1 MKTTEKTSLVD
12 KIYQQIKR
20 AIVNREIPPG
30 TKLSEEVL
38 ANILDVSRTPVRT
51 ALQKLSFEKLVDISP
66 RRGASI
72 ANPTAKEVKE
82 VFEMR
87 ILLEEYTVEKACK
100 NIDKTDGAA
109 ARLKNVLAIEE
120 KAYTDKDLSNVLE
133 QVHNFHIEIAK
144 LCDNGLIVQHLQ
156 ELILLTNI
164 YITFYSE
171 MSIESPN
178 SPREHLKIL
187 QAIESKDIA
196 LSKQLMRQHIDDVSN
211 RLNFNLIRNYNF
223 NLQEILLGRESY
235 VNE

>member
-1 MKTTEKTSLVD
+1 VKATEKTTLVD
-12 KIYQQIKR
+12 KIYYQIKR

-38 ANILDVSRTPVRT
+38 ANILNVSRTPVRA

-66 RRGASI
+66 RKGASI

-87 ILLEEYTVEKACK
+87 ILLEEYTVEMACRNFK
-100 NIDKTDGAA
+100 QTDDIA
-109 ARLKNVLAIEE
+109 ARLKHVLAVEE
-120 KAYTDKDLSNVLE
+120 KAYKDKDFSNVLE

-144 LCDNGLIVQHLQ
+144 LCNNGLIIRNLQ

-171 MSIESPN
+171 MSIDSPN
-178 SPREHLKIL
+178 SPREHLEIL
-187 QAIESKDIA
+187 HAIENNDVASAKH
-196 LSKQLMRQHIDDVSN
+196 LMRRHIEGVSS
-211 RLNFNLIRNYNF
+211 RLNFNLMRNYKI
-223 NLQEILLGRESY
+223 NLQDILLRQDLDVRE
-235 VNE
+235 

>member
-1 MKTTEKTSLVD
+1 MKVTEKTSLVD
-12 KIYQQIKR
+12 KIYLQIKR

-38 ANILDVSRTPVRT
+38 ANILNVSRTPVRT

-66 RRGASI
+66 RKGASI
-72 ANPTAKEVKE
+72 ANPSEKEVKE

-87 ILLEEYTVEKACK
+87 ILLEEYTAEMACR
-100 NIDKTDGAA
+100 NFNKTDDTA

-120 KAYTDKDLSNVLE
+120 KAYVDKDFSNVLE

-144 LCDNGLIVQHLQ
+144 LCNNGLIVRNLQ

-171 MSIESPN
+171 MSIEYPN

-187 QAIESKDIA
+187 HAIENNDVA
-196 LSKQLMRQHIDDVSN
+196 LVKYQMRQHIEDVSN
-211 RLNFNLIRNYNF
+211 RLNFKLIRSYNL
-223 NLQEILLGRESY
+223 NLQDILQRQGLDVRE
-235 VNE
+235 